1 MKYKVGDLIT
11 EGSGQ
16 KKIIGYIA
24 DISDETI
31 KVVYLSGEYIYRLF
45 GVSSFPRA
53 LKKLRYKH
61 IPVKE

>member
-11 EGSGQ
+11 EGSGH

-31 KVVYLSGEYIYRLF
+31 KVVYLNGEYIYRLF
-45 GVSSFPRA
+45 GASSFPAA
-53 LKKLRYKH
+53 LKKLKYKH
-61 IPVKE
+61 IAIKK